1 MLSFF
6 LGLVINQVI
15 RVMMDLTYTCSICF
29 PPAVTVCP
37 IVKGFHRYL
46 RRLLLRF
53 SCAGPLDS
61 ARVQLSLEFWDGCEE
76 PRTAIV
82 DWSVLRTV

>member
-6 LGLVINQVI
+6 LSLVVNQVI
-15 RVMMDLTYTCSICF
+15 CVVMDLTYTCPICF

-37 IVKGFHRYL
+37 FSKGFDRYL

-53 SCAGPLDS
+53 SCAGPQFS
-61 ARVQLSLEFWDGCEE
+61 AGVQLSLEYWDGCEK
-76 PRTAIV
+76 PRTAEV